1 MTTLGAPGAVHE
13 QLSHLASGLESILA
27 ADLVGV
33 YLHGSLVLGC
43 FNPERSDVD
52 VIAVTRRP
60 MTDDEQRRLAELV
73 LSASGPKARPRR
85 PPYPLEI
92 SLLTQDQA
100 RPWRY
105 PTPFEFHYGESQRQR
120 FETGDTGRLFDE
132 DHDLAAHITVLR
144 EAGRVLAGRPVD
156 EAFPVVPRADY
167 VDSLLRDLAW
177 SRARRLDLYGILNAS
192 RVWAT
197 FADERLHSK
206 LSGGLWAL
214 DHAPARFRPLIG
226 RAVAVYRGGDD
237 EFDEGDVL
245 AYVSYVKPVA
255 RAMASRYAAT

>member
-1 MTTLGAPGAVHE
+1 MTTLDAPGAVRE
-13 QLSHLASGLESILA
+13 QLSHLTSGLESIFA
-27 ADLVGV
+27 ADLLGV

-52 VIAVTRRP
+52 VIAVTHRP
-60 MTDDEQRRLAELV
+60 VTGEKRRRLAEVV
-73 LSASGPKARPRR
+73 LGASGPKARPRR

-92 SLLTQDQA
+92 SLLTQDQV

-105 PTPFEFHYGESQRQR
+105 PTRFEFHYGESQRQR
-120 FETGDTGRLFDE
+120 FETGDARRLFDE

-144 EAGRVLAGRPVD
+144 EAGVVLAGRPLEEV
-156 EAFPVVPRADY
+156 FPVVPRADY
-167 VDSLLRDLAW
+167 VDSLLRDLSW
-177 SRARRLDLYGILNAS
+177 SRERRLNLYGILNAS

-197 FADERLHSK
+197 FADGRLHSK

-214 DHAPARFRPLIG
+214 EHAPADFRPLIA
-226 RAVAVYRGGDD
+226 RAVAVYRGHDG
-237 EFDEGDVL
+237 EFDDDVS
-245 AYVSYVKPVA
+245 AYMDYVEPVA